1 MNSHY
6 FIGKIKHIY
15 NTQSNLRLYLKD
27 FKQNI
32 LKYSSYKFK
41 VFTLNKIEEIKRQK
55 SIIKTKYWK

>member
-6 FIGKIKHIY
+6 FIGQIKHIY

-55 SIIKTKYWK
+55 SMIKTKYWK